1 MKKIF
6 AALGAVFFAS
16 LLFAESEKV
25 VLSIDDA
32 VNYALENSRTL
43 KSYDIDL
50 EIKKR
55 AADNSW
61 NVFIPSV
68 QVTGT
73 FRRLNESPY
82 PTYLSTSLSKITS
95 KYKNMTEAEAA
106 AKMALKEQ
114 GIEDGELVHWSTV
127 GGFDV
132 SWNFSL
138 AYISA
143 IQASKAAYEG
153 QKISWEQNR
162 KDTVLNI
169 KKLFYGLFLQQE
181 NLKIQ
186 KDTLESARQR
196 MVQAEANFKNGLVPE
211 IQLLQ
216 TQVNYENTK
225 PQVEDAERVLN
236 QQFDTFA
243 FLLGMDVGTKIE
255 LSGSIE
261 PVYVDVDTDVL
272 LEKYGSR
279 DLDIQ
284 LMENNIKSVK
294 IGIRGLELGN
304 FVPSLVVNFA
314 YQPSYNG
321 SNAFKFIPD
330 IGKSDKWNDRGAL
343 TLSLAWNLSNML
355 PWSSNMQQ
363 LKDYKQNL
371 VQLELALETLK
382 ENQKMNVKKAVDT
395 LNQARAQ
402 IENMNRSVELAQKAY
417 DMQYKSYRN
426 GTTELLDLKDAES
439 SLNQAKLGQLNQKYQ
454 YISALMDL
462 ESILNVNLSK
472 PE

>member
-1 MKKIF
+1 MKKVF
-6 AALGAVFFAS
+6 AAFGAVVFAS
-16 LLFAESEKV
+16 LVFAESEKV

-43 KSYDIDL
+43 KSNDIDL

-68 QVTGT
+68 QVSGT
-73 FRRLNESPY
+73 FRRANKDPF
-82 PTYLSTSLSKITS
+82 PTYLSSLTSSTVTKD
-95 KYKNMTEAEAA
+95 M
-106 AKMALKEQ
+106 AKELLKAQ
-114 GIEDGELVHWSTV
+114 GIEEGELIHWNTV
-127 GGFDV
+127 GGVSV

-181 NLKIQ
+181 NLKIR

-225 PQVEDAERVLN
+225 PQVVEAERVLN

-279 DLDIQ
+279 NLDIQ

-294 IGIRGLELGN
+294 IGIKGLELGN
-304 FVPSLVVNFA
+304 FVPSLAVNFA
-314 YQPSYNG
+314 YQPLYTG
-321 SNAFKFIPD
+321 SNAFKFISD
-330 IGKSDKWNDRGAL
+330 IGSSDKWDDSGAL
-343 TLSLAWNLSNML
+343 TVSLAWNLSNML

-371 VQLELALETLK
+371 IQMELALETLK